1 MTTGRPC
8 VLALNTSCSAT
19 HLDWEYLKRNH
30 GHMRFCSAFFSFA
43 FSVDIYPSSS
53 CEAYLVRSA
62 SSEQLDN
69 PWGNTASVLKSE
81 NKTTISSKGRLHWTK
96 LTTLFAW
103 FDSSSWATLDS
114 WFSRH
119 LLFLEAISKSQQKEG
134 PSFLLLLPKATH
146 WVMSLGTST
155 MVMFIYFFELMNY
168 SLT

>member
-30 GHMRFCSAFFSFA
+30 GHMRFCSAFFSSA

-81 NKTTISSKGRLHWTK
+81 NKTTVSSNGRLHWRK
-96 LTTLFAW
+96 LTT
-103 FDSSSWATLDS
+103 TLDS

-146 WVMSLGTST
+146 WVISLGTST
-155 MVMFIYFFELMNY
+155 IVMFISFFKLMNY